1 MTSHYATMPV
11 SAEKSTRDDA
21 GSTTAASSSAND
33 PPYRILALYR
43 FVKIPQHE
51 LPALKAEIET
61 KLRMARARG
70 TILLAPEGING
81 TISYP
86 LPAGDDGKYDDHK
99 LDKVLQYLQS
109 HQYFCGLRTRI
120 SQSNGG
126 HVFHRL
132 KIKQKDEIVTIGCDR
147 LSVTATATDCCAC
160 SSNSAVDPTLAVGK
174 YIKPGK
180 DWDDLLLDPDV
191 VVIDTRNRY
200 ETEIGTFVN
209 AVDPDTFSF
218 TEFPEWMR
226 QFAEGIKDERD
237 GKRTS
242 LELVSVPSIAD
253 ESSNTCTK
261 QEGSIHLNRKPPKA
275 VAMFCTG
282 GIRCEK
288 STSFVLSRKLFPE
301 DVPIYHLEGGIL
313 AYLANVSEEESMWRG
328 ECFVFDQ
335 RVSVKHGLVPSEK
348 YHACHGCRRPV
359 SNFDRAGPDYV
370 HGICCKHCR
379 GDLTDKQLERFRER
393 QRQQDLIDRGIVQK
407 PLFHDPKEET

>member
-1 MTSHYATMPV
+1 M
-11 SAEKSTRDDA
+11 
-21 GSTTAASSSAND
+21 
-33 PPYRILALYR
+33 
-43 FVKIPQHE
+43 
-51 LPALKAEIET
+51 
-61 KLRMARARG
+61 
-70 TILLAPEGING
+70 
-81 TISYP
+81 
-86 LPAGDDGKYDDHK
+86 
-99 LDKVLQYLQS
+99 
-109 HQYFCGLRTRI
+109 
-120 SQSNGG
+120 
-126 HVFHRL
+126 FHRL

-147 LSVTATATDCCAC
+147 PPVTATATDCCAC
-160 SSNSAVDPTLAVGK
+160 SSSSAVDPTLAVGK

-237 GKRTS
+237 GKRSS
-242 LELVSVPSIAD
+242 LELVSVPSIA
-253 ESSNTCTK
+253 N
-261 QEGSIHLNRKPPKA
+261 PPKA

-313 AYLANVSEEESMWRG
+313 AYLANVPEEESMWRG

-359 SNFDRAGPDYV
+359 SNFDRTGPDYV